1 MLIQNIVFAC
11 FNVNVK
17 LIFFEVIQYVLGLD
31 FCYGLVW
38 STGVAE
44 FIIMLFKLQGIVYD
58 QWNNVYIQ
66 GGFFFLIVILVFS
79 CCFFL

>member
-11 FNVNVK
+11 FDVK
-17 LIFFEVIQYVLGLD
+17 LILFEVIQYVLGLD
-31 FCYGLVW
+31 FGHGIVW

-58 QWNNVYIQ
+58 
-66 GGFFFLIVILVFS
+66 
-79 CCFFL
+79 